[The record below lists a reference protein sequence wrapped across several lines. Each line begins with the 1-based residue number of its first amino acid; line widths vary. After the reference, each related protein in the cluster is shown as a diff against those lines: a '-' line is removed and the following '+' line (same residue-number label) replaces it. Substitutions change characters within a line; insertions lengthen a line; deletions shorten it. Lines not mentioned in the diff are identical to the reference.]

1 MDCNWQWFSAGW
13 SRWAVLCVA
22 ACASVA
28 QAAGGEGETPS
39 LFTGDLGNAVW
50 TLLIFLLVVFTLGKF
65 AWKPLL
71 GLLQKR
77 EDFIRDSLAQ
87 AKEDRE
93 KAERVLAEHQAKLDQ
108 ARAEA
113 SAIVEEGRRDAEVLH
128 QKIKADAKDE
138 GEAMIARARREIE
151 LARDSAVKELFEL
164 TTDLATDAAGRIIH
178 KELSPAEHSVLVQ
191 ESIRELRRI
200 RESKQN

>member
-1 MDCNWQWFSAGW
+1 M
-13 SRWAVLCVA
+13 LCVA

-28 QAAGGEGETPS
+28 RAAGEEGAGHGETPS
-39 LFTGDLGNAVW
+39 LFTGDLGNAFW

-128 QKIKADAKDE
+128 QKIKADAKNE

-178 KELSPAEHSVLVQ
+178 KELSPAEHGALVQ